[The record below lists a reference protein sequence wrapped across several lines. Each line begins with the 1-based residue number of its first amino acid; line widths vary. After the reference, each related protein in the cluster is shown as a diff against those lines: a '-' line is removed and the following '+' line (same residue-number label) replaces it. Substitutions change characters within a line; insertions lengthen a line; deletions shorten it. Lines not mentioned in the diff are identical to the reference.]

1 MTSTSFKY
9 LFPGIVFSLAVGLI
23 AIWLSSVFST
33 FNSILTGLFGGIILG
48 NLISFSEIFKP
59 GISWVASKFL
69 EWAVVFL
76 AFGISFATFNT
87 IGVAP
92 FIGLVVL
99 VALMVWITYFF
110 AKKMKCPGAVGWMV
124 GFGTAICGS
133 SAIAAL
139 APTLKKSPED
149 VGVSLAVVNLYG
161 TLGMIILPV
170 FMLAWGVSDEKIA
183 FMIGGSLH
191 SVGNVAGAAFA
202 VGDVVGENA
211 LLVKMIRVALLTP
224 GLIWFNYLLNK
235 GASKS
240 WKSYIKLP
248 WYLWVFML
256 LTAFQSAIEI
266 PSEIVKFF
274 QELGKYTLT
283 FAMTAI
289 GLNIVF
295 KKLIQSGKR
304 GLVFGAM
311 IFGIQLLLLIIIWG
325 ILGMKF

>member
-1 MTSTSFKY
+1 MNQTTLKS
-9 LFPGIVFSLAVGLI
+9 LFPGIIFSMGVGLF
-23 AIWLSSVFST
+23 AIFIPAVFST
-33 FNSILTGLFGGIILG
+33 FNSILTGLFGGIIFG
-48 NLISFSEIFKP
+48 NLFTISDSFKP
-59 GISWVASKFL
+59 GIHWVASKFL

-76 AFGISFATFNT
+76 AFGISFSTFHT
-87 IGVAP
+87 IGLSS
-92 FIGLVVL
+92 FFGLVVL
-99 VALMVWITYFF
+99 VGLMVWLTYFF
-110 AKKMKCPGAVGWMV
+110 AKKMNCPGAVGWMV

-170 FMLAWGVSDEKIA
+170 FLLAWGVSDEKIA

-211 LLVKMIRVALLTP
+211 LLVKMVRVALLTP

-235 GASKS
+235 GESKS

-266 PSEIVKFF
+266 PSEIVTFF

-311 IFGIQLLLLIIIWG
+311 IFGIQLMLLIIIWS